1 MGDPMKRNS
10 EGLEMQKWNTPMDR
24 AQKVDERNGF
34 ICLVFMFTLGDMMIK
49 MPKMAHFFVFSADGS
64 KKSVTNCSKYSSAS
78 GRFCLNLSENAIDYW
93 ILSYH

>member
-10 EGLEMQKWNTPMDR
+10 EGLEMQKWNTSMDR

-49 MPKMAHFFVFSADGS
+49 MPKMAHFLYFLLMAVKNQSQIVQNIQVHLVDFV
-64 KKSVTNCSKYSSAS
+64 
-78 GRFCLNLSENAIDYW
+78 
-93 ILSYH
+93 